1 MLTMLQ
7 SLVVDVVVA
16 CSLVYATWALSPKA
30 LRSRIATAVL
40 KLPRPRWLDKPLQA
54 AIRQQGGCG
63 CDGCDRS
70 AAMVP
75 EQGTRPM
82 VFQPRVKK

>member
-1 MLTMLQ
+1 MLQ

-30 LRSRIATAVL
+30 LRSRVAAMLL
-40 KLPRPRWLDKPLQA
+40 KQPHPRWLNKPLQA

-63 CDGCDRS
+63 CDGCDGS
-70 AAMVP
+70 AAKVP
-75 EQGTRPM
+75 KQGSQPM